1 MQIDL
6 EYPDG
11 GNPSDAILH
20 QFLRVS
26 LGQRSHDTMSY
37 ADTRVCVPQTC
48 ERETG
53 ALAVHC
59 KAGLGRT
66 GTHIAAYL
74 MHKHG
79 FSARE
84 AIAWCRICRP
94 GSIVGA
100 QQHFLVVKERELR
113 SSSSTDPIANVRGA
127 HKGLMEPPR
136 VKVLSSE
143 GSKRATTSSFS
154 RRLPSTAATGSSG
167 RLGPLTRCQQP
178 RQVILRRSSHSGM
191 QQR

>member
-1 MQIDL
+1 M
-6 EYPDG
+6 
-11 GNPSDAILH
+11 
-20 QFLRVS
+20 
-26 LGQRSHDTMSY
+26 RS
-37 ADTRVCVPQTC
+37 QTC

-53 ALAVHC
+53 VLAVHC

-74 MHKHG
+74 MHKHR

-113 SSSSTDPIANVRGA
+113 PSSYQSAIVNGA
-127 HKGLMEPPR
+127 QTRLMSAT
-136 VKVLSSE
+136 VLSTE
-143 GSKRATTSSFS
+143 GSKRAATNLSS
-154 RRLPSTAATGSSG
+154 RHLPKSTAGS
-167 RLGPLTRCQQP
+167 RLGPLTQP
-178 RQVILRRSSHSGM
+178 HHVILRRSSHK
-191 QQR
+191 